1 MTLFARLYGSRP
13 RHLVAVLVA
22 LAFAAY
28 AWTRLVQHGQA
39 RDALIWFV
47 AAVLAH
53 DLVLF
58 PLYRLIYGLAVRA
71 GRVSQH
77 PQTRMPVLVHLI
89 VPAVMAA
96 FLLLAWVPLILQ
108 PGKSAASY
116 QRITSTASDPFL
128 DRWLLITAGLFLAS
142 ALLYAARTRR
152 KTPAPHPSGSSDP
165 RTSTGTAIP

>member
-13 RHLVAVLVA
+13 RHLIAVLVA

-53 DLVLF
+53 DLIMF
-58 PLYRLIYGLAVRA
+58 PLYRLIYELAARA

-77 PQTRMPVLVHLI
+77 PQTRIPVLVHLI
-89 VPAVMAA
+89 APAVMSA

-116 QRITSTASDPFL
+116 QRITSTASTPFL
-128 DRWLLITAGLFLAS
+128 GRWLLITAGLFLAS
-142 ALLYAARTRR
+142 AVVYAVRTRR
-152 KTPAPHPSGSSDP
+152 RTRTPHPAG
-165 RTSTGTAIP
+165 